1 MMDDEKY
8 MKEAIKLA
16 RKAFNKNEIPVGAI
30 IVKDGVIIA
39 KGYNKKN
46 NSNLTTDHAEII
58 AITKANKKLNN
69 WRLDGCTIYITLEP
83 CPMCASAI
91 EQARISR
98 IVTSSINNKQENR
111 KIVSSILK
119 NKDWKKHFLIDQS
132 EDIINEFFK
141 LRR

>member
-1 MMDDEKY
+1 MKDDEKF

-16 RKAFNKNEIPVGAI
+16 KKAFNKNEIPVGAI
-30 IVKDGVIIA
+30 IVKDGVIIGR
-39 KGYNKKN
+39 GYNKKN
-46 NSNLTTDHAEII
+46 NSNLITDHAEII
-58 AITKANKKLNN
+58 AINKANKKLNN

-98 IVTSSINNKQENR
+98 IVTSSINNNQENR
-111 KIVSSILK
+111 KIVLNILK
-119 NKDWKKHFLIDQS
+119 NKKWEKKILIEQS
-132 EDIINEFFK
+132 EDIINNFFK

>member
-1 MMDDEKY
+1 MKDDEKF

-16 RKAFNKNEIPVGAI
+16 KKAFNKNEIPVGAI
-30 IVKDGVIIA
+30 IVKDGVIIGR
-39 KGYNKKN
+39 GYNKKN
-46 NSNLTTDHAEII
+46 NSNLITDHAEII
-58 AITKANKKLNN
+58 AINKANKKLNN

-98 IVTSSINNKQENR
+98 IVTSSINNNQENR
-111 KIVSSILK
+111 KIVSNILK
-119 NKDWKKHFLIDQS
+119 NKKWEKKILIEQS
-132 EDIINEFFK
+132 EDIINNFFK

>member
-1 MMDDEKY
+1 MIDDEKF

-30 IVKDGVIIA
+30 IVKDGVVIA

-58 AITKANKKLNN
+58 AINKANKKLNN

-111 KIVSSILK
+111 KIVLSILK